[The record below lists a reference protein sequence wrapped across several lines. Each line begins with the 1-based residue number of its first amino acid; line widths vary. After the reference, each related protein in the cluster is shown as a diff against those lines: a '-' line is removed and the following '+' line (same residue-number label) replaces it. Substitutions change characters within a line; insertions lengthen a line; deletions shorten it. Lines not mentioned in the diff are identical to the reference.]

1 MRARGFTLVEVM
13 VALAV
18 VAVAL
23 PAVMMSLYQ
32 QTDDTAYLRD
42 KSMAHMVAA
51 NKLAEMRL
59 VVASTRNLSAGKD
72 SGLAQMADRDWH
84 WWVETK
90 TTEVEQ
96 FYRVEISVAFEE
108 EQREQPLYTLNAF
121 MSGDLQMDLEGLPG
135 GDADSGTGD
144 NGDTSVPDSDN
155 SGNTPAIP
163 DGVDIPD
170 ALKPR
175 LSNDRS

>member
-1 MRARGFTLVEVM
+1 VRARGFTLVEVM

-18 VAVAL
+18 VAIAL
-23 PAVMMSLYQ
+23 PAVMMALYQ

-51 NKLAEMRL
+51 NKLAEIRL
-59 VVASTRNLSAGKD
+59 VIASTRNLSASKD

-90 TTEVEQ
+90 TTEVEK
-96 FYRVEISVAFEE
+96 FYRVEITVASEE

-121 MSGDLQMDLEGLPG
+121 MSGDLQIDPEGLLG
-135 GDADSGTGD
+135 GGTDSDTGD
-144 NGDTSVPDSDN
+144 NGDTPVPASDN

-170 ALKPR
+170 KLKQR
-175 LSNDRS
+175 LPNGRS